1 MTEPRQILIVEDEH
15 ALGQALAVVVRRAGH
30 LPTVLASGA
39 AALKAL
45 EQAQWALLILDIG
58 LPDMS
63 GLQVLEQLRGRAS
76 ALPVLVITA
85 HATLDH
91 AIRAQKNGATL
102 YLTKPLDLAQLE
114 AALQSLIRSAERQ
127 VPQPLEA
134 APPKATATLIGSAP
148 CLQPVFVGIARACA
162 SRVPTLITGPSGVG
176 KSLAAGIIHA
186 HSGCSGGLQTV
197 DCRLVTDGQS
207 LLSVLRQQEG
217 GGSVVLDEVT
227 ALSPAAQTALAA
239 WLSEL
244 PSAAPRLLATSR
256 LEPTKPAE
264 GSPTPW
270 QAELFYALSA
280 SRIAL
285 PPLRERSGDIAA
297 LSAFFLTLNRSGSQ
311 LTTPVLAALQQ
322 YDWPGNVRELR
333 HALDYALGLS
343 ADGRLFVSHLPPH
356 IASCAPDPLR
366 PAVSTELEALLGRWL
381 AEQQGETYD
390 QLLDTVER
398 TLLRQLLERFQGKT
412 THLASEMGFNRA
424 TLRQKLRRLGLQS
437 DDPAS

>member
-15 ALGQALAVVVRRAGH
+15 ALGHALAVAVRRAGY

-45 EQAQWALLILDIG
+45 EQPQWALLILDIG

-63 GLQVLEQLRGRAS
+63 GLQVLERLRGRSS

-91 AIRAQKNGATL
+91 AIRAQKSGATL

-114 AALQSLIRSAERQ
+114 VALQSLIQSAERQ
-127 VPQPLEA
+127 TPPPLA
-134 APPKATATLIGSAP
+134 APPSATATLIGSAP

-186 HSGCSGGLQTV
+186 HSGCGGALHTV
-197 DCRLVTDGQS
+197 DCRQVADGEA
-207 LLSVLRQQEG
+207 LLSKLRQQQG
-217 GGSVVLDEVT
+217 TGSVVLDEVT

-239 WLSEL
+239 WLSDL
-244 PSAAPRLLATSR
+244 PSTAPRLLATSR
-256 LEPTKPAE
+256 LEPTTPSE

-297 LSAFFLTLNRSGSQ
+297 LSAFFLTLHRSGSQ
-311 LTTPVLAALQQ
+311 LTGPALAALQQ

-333 HALDYALGLS
+333 HALDYALDLS

-356 IASCAPDPLR
+356 IAACAPDPLR
-366 PAVSTELEALLGRWL
+366 PAVSTELEALLGRWM

-398 TLLRQLLERFQGKT
+398 AMLRQLLERFQGKT

-437 DDPAS
+437 DDPAN